1 MMEVRETGGQYEN
14 GTRALRR
21 KFERI
26 PDEAMACAELEQD
39 LLFPKIPKG
48 KLPYYVNAS
57 LDRGRKAASAFRGQ
71 DIRTLC
77 RTEGL
82 RYEVTDRTGTFHN
95 VSFRAQIDFAGDKP
109 EIIIYSASL
118 AGMKQAYA
126 DIFGSAADEGREQD
140 HLVDIHLAHEFYH
153 YLEFKS
159 GRFTNEE
166 LEPVEVFR
174 LGSLYAK
181 RSGVAKTSEIAAHAF
196 CKELLRLPCLPNLL
210 DYVYLIG
217 RGELSEQQFESRLQQ
232 WQSWL

>member
-1 MMEVRETGGQYEN
+1 MSFPEKIG
-14 GTRALRR
+14 
-21 KFERI
+21 RI
-26 PDEAMACAELEQD
+26 TDEAMACAELEQD
-39 LLFPKIPKG
+39 LLFHKIPKE
-48 KLPYYVNAS
+48 KLPYYVSAS
-57 LDRGRKAASAFRGQ
+57 LDRGRKAASAFQGQ
-71 DIRTLC
+71 GIRALC

-95 VSFRAQIDFAGDKP
+95 LSFRAQIDFAKDKP

-118 AGMKQAYA
+118 RGMKQAYL
-126 DIFGSAADEGREQD
+126 DTFGSTPDKGEMDR
-140 HLVDIHLAHEFYH
+140 LVDIHLAHEFYH

-174 LGSLYAK
+174 LGSLYTK

-196 CKELLRLPCLPNLL
+196 CKELLRLPCLPNLI

-217 RGELSEQQFESRLQQ
+217 RGELSEQQFESRLRE